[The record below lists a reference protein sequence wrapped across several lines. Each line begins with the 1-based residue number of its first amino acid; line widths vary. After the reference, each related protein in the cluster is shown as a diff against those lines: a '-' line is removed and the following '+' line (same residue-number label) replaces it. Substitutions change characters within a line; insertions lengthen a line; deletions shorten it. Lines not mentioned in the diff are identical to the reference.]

1 MFDLSSLQQLTFA
14 RTRSDALVK
23 KVAPEEMDKHK
34 EERLKRKSELSFRA
48 SSWIAPLLNL
58 LARFRQRS
66 RDETTLCAASISHKR
81 KQPRRVSCSCFK
93 RP

>member
-1 MFDLSSLQQLTFA
+1 MFVLFSLQQLTFA

-23 KVAPEEMDKHK
+23 KVAPEEMDQHK
-34 EERLKRKSELSFRA
+34 EDRLKRKSEPPSRLERNRA
-48 SSWIAPLLNL
+48 VLTLLP
-58 LARFRQRS
+58 RFYQRS

-81 KQPRRVSCSCFK
+81 RLPRRASTNCSS